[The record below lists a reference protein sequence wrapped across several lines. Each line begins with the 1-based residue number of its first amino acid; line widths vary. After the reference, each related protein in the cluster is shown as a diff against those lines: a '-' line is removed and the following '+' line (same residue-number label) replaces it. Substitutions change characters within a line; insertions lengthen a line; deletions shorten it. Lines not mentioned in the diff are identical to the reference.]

1 MFRKYLFII
10 LIIHVVISCSS
21 GTKVKPHQEE
31 MHEVNFI
38 DLKKKANELYS
49 FSTRNNYNKDYCI
62 LIDMSIH
69 SGLYRGFLWNF
80 GTDTIAD
87 KFLVSHGCCAHAWS
101 GDYTKTKPEFSNV
114 PDSHCS
120 SLGKY
125 LVAERGWSGWGIHVN
140 YKLDGLEAS
149 NSNARKRVIV
159 LHSWDAISD
168 EEVFP
173 RGTPEGWGCPSV
185 SNNTMN
191 RLDSKLKSNK
201 RVIMWIYN
209 S

>member
-1 MFRKYLFII
+1 MYNHHSKHDYN
-10 LIIHVVISCSS
+10 S
-21 GTKVKPHQEE
+21 
-31 MHEVNFI
+31 HER
-38 DLKKKANELYS
+38 L
-49 FSTRNNYNKDYCI
+49 
-62 LIDMSIH
+62 
-69 SGLYRGFLWNF
+69 
-80 GTDTIAD
+80 
-87 KFLVSHGCCAHAWS
+87 
-101 GDYTKTKPEFSNV
+101 KTKPEFSNV

-140 YKLDGLEAS
+140 YKLDGLETT

-185 SNNTMN
+185 SNNTMR
-191 RLDSKLKSNK
+191 RLDAKLKENK
-201 RVIMWIYN
+201 RVIMWIY
-209 S
+209 